1 MKLIRTNPDKDNST
15 GLVQPSLLALAI
27 GLAIHPLNGLA
38 ETGDTR
44 ELKIDEVTVTAQKRS
59 ESLQDVPVAVDA
71 LTGDQLAKAGFRD
84 VDDVAAQ
91 IPSLIVTSNLSP
103 LNATFRI
110 RRIGNEGNIPTFEPD
125 TALIIDG
132 AFRSRS
138 GVGLGELV
146 DVQSVEVLKGPQST
160 LYGKNASAGVIIVNT
175 EAPTPD
181 FAGMAEYGFGSEGLS
196 QFKGSVNGAIGDG
209 VNGRVSVSSTRR
221 DQMIE
226 NTLGEGG
233 DSQDGQALRV
243 QLSADLSDRL
253 TSRLILSRME
263 RHMNTMLGDTWYSP
277 TVVTVAGAM
286 SQFGAGS
293 AVTNNDPSDRIIEQ
307 VGTNDF
313 DQQVTDG
320 VLQFEFS
327 GDGYLFNA
335 ITGFEDYTSSNIMYG
350 VEQMPSDLLVFNDMQ
365 EGRSFSQELRLM
377 SDNSDSLEWLLGG
390 FYYNNAFTRGD
401 SDGAEFELQSDIAML
416 GNVVG
421 SVLGVPEQ
429 FRPALFGS
437 DGDTGDVFAEQD
449 TRSYGIFGTLGYH
462 FNESLKLDTGLRY
475 SMDAKDGKVEQ
486 HTTTALGCVL
496 NNLACSLTPDASDFE
511 DSDSWSAVTGNVT
524 LSWFANEDTMLYG
537 TYSRGFKAGGYSL
550 QWGDFSEEARPFD
563 EEDIDNFELGWKT
576 ETWGNRAR
584 INGSVFHTEYTNF
597 QNATFIGLA
606 FAVNNAE
613 KVVVDGIELD
623 STWLLSENL
632 TGVANLAYIQ
642 ARYDTYTGGQC
653 YYGRAP
659 ENALGQCDLS
669 GETLPFAPELTGN
682 LALEWEQPLAGGD
695 FYSRV
700 DYRYTGQANYSS
712 ERDPRHQEDAYWV
725 GNLRAGWRND
735 TWDISTW
742 VRNLHDEVYFIQKTA
757 SPIASKLDGGASY
770 QAYTGTPRIFGLTAR
785 MHF

>member
-1 MKLIRTNPDKDNST
+1 MKLHRTNPDKDNSN

-27 GLAIHPLNGLA
+27 SLAACPVAGWA
-38 ETGDTR
+38 ETN
-44 ELKIDEVTVTAQKRS
+44 DERTLEIEEVMVTAQKRT

-84 VDDVAAQ
+84 IDDVAAQ

-175 EAPTPD
+175 ESPSSE
-181 FAGMAEYGFGSEGLS
+181 FEGKAEYGFGSEGFS
-196 QFKGSVNGAIGDG
+196 QIKGYVNGGITDT

-221 DQMIE
+221 DQMID
-226 NTLGEGG
+226 NLIGEGG
-233 DSQDGQALRV
+233 DSQDGQAVRV
-243 QLSADLSDRL
+243 QLNADLTDNLS
-253 TSRLILSRME
+253 SRLILGRME

-277 TVVTVAGAM
+277 TVVAVSNAM
-286 SQFGAGS
+286 AQFGAGS
-293 AVTNNDPSDRIIEQ
+293 PVTNNDPGDRIIEQ

-320 VLQFEFS
+320 VLHFEYT
-327 GDGYLFNA
+327 GDGFVFNS
-335 ITGFEDYTSSNIMYG
+335 ITGYENYTSSNIMYG
-350 VEQMPSDLLVFNDMQ
+350 VEQLPADLLVFNDIQ
-365 EGRSFSQELRLM
+365 DGRSYSQEFRVM
-377 SDNSDSLEWLLGG
+377 SDSSESFDWLLGA

-401 SDGAEFELQSDIAML
+401 RNAPEFQLQSDIGML

-421 SVLGVPEQ
+421 SVLGVPQQ

-437 DGDTGDVFAEQD
+437 AGDTGDVFAEQD
-449 TRSYGIFGTLGYH
+449 TQSYGVFGTLGKYLT
-462 FNESLKLDTGLRY
+462 ETVKVDAGIRY
-475 SMDAKDGKVEQ
+475 SLDKKDGEVEQ
-486 HTTTALGCVL
+486 HTTTALGCIL
-496 NNLACSLTPDASDFE
+496 NNLACSLTPDASDFS

-524 LSWFANEDTMLYG
+524 LSWFAGEDTMVYS

-550 QWGDFSEEARPFD
+550 QWGNFSEEARPF
-563 EEDIDNFELGWKT
+563 EEENIDNFELGWKT
-576 ETWGNRAR
+576 QMWNNRAR
-584 INGSVFHTEYTNF
+584 INGSLFHTEYDNF

-613 KVVVDGIELD
+613 KVAVDGIELD
-623 STWLLSENL
+623 TTWLLTENL
-632 TGVANLAYIQ
+632 TAAANVAYIE
-642 ARYDTYTGGQC
+642 ARYDQYTGGQC
-653 YYGRAP
+653 YFGRAP

-669 GETLPFAPELTGN
+669 GELLPFAPRLTGN
-682 LALEWEQPLAGGD
+682 FGLEWEQPLAGGD
-695 FYSRV
+695 LYSRI
-700 DYRYTGQANYSS
+700 DYRYTDDANYSS
-712 ERDPRHQEDAYWV
+712 ELDPRHQEPAYWV
-725 GNLRAGWRND
+725 GNFRTGWRND
-735 TWDISTW
+735 TWDVAAW
-742 VRNLHDEVYFIQKTA
+742 VKNLENETYFIQKTA

-770 QAYTGTPRIFGLTAR
+770 QAYTGTPRTFGLTVS
-785 MHF
+785 MNF

>member
-1 MKLIRTNPDKDNST
+1 MKLKQTNPDKDNSI

-27 GLAIHPLNGLA
+27 SVAVCPLAGIAQTSDENRLQI
-38 ETGDTR
+38 E
-44 ELKIDEVTVTAQKRS
+44 EVTVTAQKRP

-71 LTGDQLAKAGFRD
+71 LTGDQLEKAGFRD

-138 GVGLGELV
+138 GIGLGELV

-175 EAPTPD
+175 EAPSSD
-181 FAGMAEYGFGSEGLS
+181 FEGKAEYGFGSEGLS
-196 QFKGSVNGAIGDG
+196 QFKGSVNGGISDS

-243 QLSADLSDRL
+243 QLSADLSDNL
-253 TSRLILSRME
+253 SSRLILSRME

-277 TVVTVAGAM
+277 TVVTVADAM
-286 SQFGAGS
+286 AQFGAGHG
-293 AVTNNDPSDRIIEQ
+293 VTNNDPSDRIIEQ

-320 VLQFEFS
+320 VLQFEYS
-327 GDGYLFNA
+327 GDGYVFNA

-350 VEQMPSDLLVFNDMQ
+350 VEQMPSELLVFNDMQ

-377 SDNSDSLEWLLGG
+377 SDNGEGLEWLLGG

-401 SDGAEFELQSDIAML
+401 RNAPEFELQSDIAML
-416 GNVVG
+416 GNMVG
-421 SVLGVPEQ
+421 SVLDVPDQ
-429 FRPALFGS
+429 FRPVLFGS
-437 DGDTGDVFAEQD
+437 EGDTGDVFAQQD
-449 TRSYGIFGTLGYH
+449 TQSYGVFGTLGYH
-462 FNESLKLDTGLRY
+462 INDSLKLDTGLRY
-475 SMDAKDGKVEQ
+475 SLDAKDGKVEQ
-486 HTTTALGCVL
+486 YTTTAMGCVL

-524 LSWFANEDTMLYG
+524 LSWFASDDAMFYG
-537 TYSRGFKAGGYSL
+537 SYSRGFKAGGYSL
-550 QWGDFSEEARPFD
+550 QWGNFSEEARPFD

-576 ETWGNRAR
+576 ETWGNRAQ

-623 STWLLSENL
+623 TTWLLSEKL
-632 TGVANLAYIQ
+632 SAVANLAYIQ
-642 ARYDTYTGGQC
+642 AKYDTYIGGQC
-653 YYGRAP
+653 YYGRTP

-669 GETLPFAPELTGN
+669 GELLPFAPKLTGN
-682 LALEWEQPLAGGD
+682 LGLEWEQPLAGGD
-695 FYSRV
+695 FYSRI
-700 DYRYTGQANYSS
+700 DYRYTGAANYSS
-712 ERDPRHQEDAYWV
+712 ELDPRHYEDAYWV
-725 GNLRAGWRND
+725 GNLRTGWRND
-735 TWDISTW
+735 TWDLAAW
-742 VRNLHDEVYFIQKTA
+742 VKNLEDEVYFIQKTA
-757 SPIASKLDGGASY
+757 SPIASKLDGGASF
-770 QAYTGTPRIFGLTAR
+770 QAFTGTPRTFGLTIR
-785 MHF
+785 MNF